1 MERFIAARIR
11 WRAKSVTRMV
21 DPRGPLCICGR
32 RGCVE
37 AMACGPAI
45 ARAAHE
51 RLLAEPNAG
60 ENLRALTGDALNAIT
75 GEFVA
80 RAANAGDELAQ
91 RIIDDAARTLG
102 FGIGTAI
109 TLMNPDAHRDWRRCE
124 QVRRTV
130 VAHGARVGARKHIAA
145 NARRYC
151 ASCARRRRAVVGR
164 NCACGANWKMN
175 LLTQPHRRYNPLTD
189 EWILVSP
196 QRTQRPWLGQVET
209 PPVESRPAYD
219 PQCYL
224 CPGNARAGDER
235 NPQYES
241 TFAFENDFAALLPD
255 VIASRQAA
263 KQSPSVVEIATSQKP
278 LLAMTEE
285 RGICRVICFSPRH
298 DLMLPH
304 MNLPDIARVVDVWIE
319 QTQELGSLDFVNY
332 VQIFENKGE
341 MMGASNPHPH
351 CQVWATEHIPTEP
364 AKELRA
370 QNEYFK
376 NNSSCLLC
384 DYLAIELAQAER
396 IIAQNDHFV
405 VVVPFWAVW
414 PFETMLLSRRHMG
427 ALTEMTDAERDALA
441 DIVKRVTTRYDNL
454 FRVSFPY
461 SMGFHQSPTDGAR
474 HPAQPSARALLSA
487 AFAERDG
494 A

>member
-1 MERFIAARIR
+1 
-11 WRAKSVTRMV
+11 
-21 DPRGPLCICGR
+21 
-32 RGCVE
+32 
-37 AMACGPAI
+37 
-45 ARAAHE
+45 
-51 RLLAEPNAG
+51 
-60 ENLRALTGDALNAIT
+60 
-75 GEFVA
+75 
-80 RAANAGDELAQ
+80 
-91 RIIDDAARTLG
+91 
-102 FGIGTAI
+102 
-109 TLMNPDAHRDWRRCE
+109 
-124 QVRRTV
+124 
-130 VAHGARVGARKHIAA
+130 
-145 NARRYC
+145 
-151 ASCARRRRAVVGR
+151 
-164 NCACGANWKMN
+164 MN
-175 LLTQPHRRYNPLTD
+175 LLTQPHRRYNSLTD

-209 PPVESRPAYD
+209 PPVESRPTYD

-224 CPGNARAGDER
+224 CPGNARAGNER

-241 TFAFENDFAALLPD
+241 TFAFENDFAALTP
-255 VIASRQAA
+255 
-263 KQSPSVVEIATSQKP
+263 SPVQDGGGLGRG
-278 LLAMTEE
+278 LLRAIPE

-370 QNEYFK
+370 QNEYFQK
-376 NNSSCLLC
+376 NSSCLLC

-414 PFETMLLSRRHMG
+414 PFETMLLARRHMG

-461 SMGFHQSPTDGAR
+461 SMGFHQSPTDGAQHLAHHLHAHYYPPLLR
-474 HPAQPSARALLSA
+474 SATVRKFMVGYEMLAEPQRDITPEIA
-487 AFAERDG
+487 AARLREMSETLHR
-494 A
+494 